1 MDVIDA
7 KTMKVLKN
15 YPLNPCGGPTGLALD
30 AKNKRF
36 FTVCREN
43 KGLSVV
49 DETSGKVIATLPIG
63 AGVDAVAYDP
73 ATKLIFAS
81 NGDGTTTIIKQKTAD
96 DYAVVQTLKTQ
107 YRAKTLALD
116 TKTHKIYLSV
126 ADIAPGTKNSVPGT
140 FKVMIYKME

>member
-7 KTMKVLKN
+7 KAMKVLHN
-15 YPLNPCGGPTGLALD
+15 YPLNPCGTPTGLALD
-30 AKNKRF
+30 AKNKRL

-63 AGVDAVAYDP
+63 TGVDAVAYDP

-81 NGDGTTTIIKQKTAD
+81 NGDGTVTIIKQKTAD
-96 DYAVVQTLKTQ
+96 EYAVVQTLQTQ
-107 YRAKTLALD
+107 FRAKTLALD

-126 ADIAPGTKNSVPGT
+126 ADIVAGTRNAVSGT
-140 FKVMIYKME
+140 FKVLVYKMQ